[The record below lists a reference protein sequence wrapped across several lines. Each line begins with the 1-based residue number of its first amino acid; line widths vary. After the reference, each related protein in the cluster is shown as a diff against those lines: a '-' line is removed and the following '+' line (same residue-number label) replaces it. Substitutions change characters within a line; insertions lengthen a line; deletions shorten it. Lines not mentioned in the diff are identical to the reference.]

1 MYYFTILYACMIL
14 LTSSLKIKPKFC
26 VDCKFFIAP
35 KNGLKDEFGTCAKLP
50 FENSRFLVDGIVRE
64 DDFYSC
70 STARSWDK
78 LCGKNAKEY
87 KKKYTRKNI
96 EKNEK

>member
-1 MYYFTILYACMIL
+1 MYMVL
-14 LTSSLKIKPKFC
+14 LTNSHKVTSKLC
-26 VDCKFFIAP
+26 VNCKHFIQP
-35 KNGLKDEFGTCAKLP
+35 KNGVRDEFGKCAKLP
-50 FENSRFLVDGIVRE
+50 FESSKFLVDGIVRD

-87 KKKYTRKNI
+87 RKKYTKRSIK
-96 EKNEK
+96 